1 MRSRDVLSR
10 LMRAGSALVVLAHA
24 AQAQQADTASM
35 RGTVTVI
42 VHDSLAGQRLTGA
55 SVQLV
60 SAADPTGFN
69 RMGDT
74 DPLGRFTFRDIP
86 RGRYTIGFLHPVLD
100 TLGVEAPA
108 RQVEVDGTQPVR
120 VELAVPSPA
129 RIRAAICGPQAAAD
143 SSAVILGTV
152 RDPRD
157 RMPLTGATVAGGWM
171 EVTFSAGAISQR
183 PAGIAATTG
192 PNGWFALCGLPAG
205 TVMVTARRGS
215 DSTHAL
221 EMQFKPGELR
231 RRDFYVA
238 AEGRGRLA
246 GRVVAADSAR
256 PLGGARV
263 SLVGGAQT
271 VADAQ
276 GAWALADVPLG
287 TRMLEI
293 RALGYYPERRAV
305 DVVADGPPVDV
316 ALSTF
321 QAVLDAVHVTADRTV
336 AADLGAFERRQRGGG
351 MGRFMTSD
359 QIARRNPIYTS
370 DLFRT
375 LPGFTGD
382 GSLAMRSNFSNGAG
396 SFGVDCVPEVYIDG
410 HLMRGITAADVD
422 GLVWPENIAGI
433 EVYSSGSP
441 KPPQFDSGL
450 SGCGSLVIW
459 QKVPSERV
467 RRRR

>member
-1 MRSRDVLSR
+1 MWSRDVLPR
-10 LMRAGSALVVLAHA
+10 LTHAGWAVVVFAFTAHA
-24 AQAQQADTASM
+24 QQPSIASTG
-35 RGTVTVI
+35 GTITVV
-42 VHDSLAGQRLTGA
+42 VHDSLAGQRLPGA

-60 SAADPTGFN
+60 SATDPTGFS

-74 DPLGRFTFRDIP
+74 DPLGRYTFQDVP
-86 RGRYTIGFLHPVLD
+86 PGRYTIGFLHPVLD

-108 RQVEVDGTQPVR
+108 RQVEVAGTQPVR

-129 RIRAAICGPQAAAD
+129 RIRAAICGAQAATD
-143 SSAVILGTV
+143 SSAVIIGTV

-157 RMPLTGATVAGGWM
+157 RMPLAQATVAGGWM
-171 EVTFSAGAISQR
+171 ELTFSAGSISQR
-183 PAGIAATTG
+183 PANIAATTG

-205 TVMVTARRGS
+205 TVMVTARRGT
-215 DSTHAL
+215 DSTHML

-238 AEGRGRLA
+238 EAGRGRVA
-246 GRVVAADSAR
+246 GRVVSADSAR
-256 PLGGARV
+256 PLAGAIV
-263 SLVGGAQT
+263 SLVGGAQA

-276 GAWALADVPLG
+276 GSWALADVPLG
-287 TRMLEI
+287 TRMLEV

-305 DVVADGPPVDV
+305 DVVADGPPVQV

-321 QAVLDAVHVTADRTV
+321 QAVLDAVRVVADRTV

-351 MGRFMTSD
+351 MGRFMTAD

-382 GSLAMRSNFSNGAG
+382 GSLAMRGNFSNGAG
-396 SFGVDCVPEVYIDG
+396 SFGVDCVPDVYIDG

-441 KPPQFDSGL
+441 KPPQFDSGM

-459 QKVPSERV
+459 QKVPSQRI